1 MKQGLKPG
9 IDYTLF
15 ITCVILML
23 FGILMVYD
31 ASSAFASETTGD
43 SAYYFKRQIVWAALG
58 IIAGFYF
65 YKRDFRQLDKMIVPG
80 MIAAIVLLFAVHVPG
95 LGRRIGGAKRWL
107 HLGPLS
113 FQPFELAK
121 IFYVLYLSKIFTDD
135 TGPLS
140 RKIIRSAAVTGIVAL
155 GLIFQ
160 KDLGGT
166 AIIMVL
172 YFAMLLLAGVPV
184 WFFGG
189 ALAAA
194 VGLVVLLIKVEPY
207 RMQRMLSFTD
217 PWKDFYGSGW
227 QIAQS
232 LISVGSG
239 GIFGVGFSNS
249 QQKFLYLPTPHTDYI
264 FSIIGEE
271 LGLWGAVLVIFG
283 FFMILSRGVF
293 IAINVKDRFY
303 KFMATGLTLA
313 ILTQAI
319 INIGVA
325 IGIMPSKGTT
335 LPFISAGGSSLL
347 ITCIAAGLLLS
358 ASREAYGGRP

>member
-1 MKQGLKPG
+1 MASKSRPG
-9 IDYTLF
+9 VDYMLF
-15 ITCVILML
+15 ITCVMLML

-43 SAYYFKRQIVWAALG
+43 SAYFFKRQVVWAVLG
-58 IIAGFYF
+58 IITGFYF
-65 YKRDFRQLDKMIVPG
+65 YTRDDRQLDKMIVPG
-80 MIAAIVLLFAVHVPG
+80 IIVAIVLLFAVHVPG
-95 LGRRIGGAKRWL
+95 LGRRVGGAKRWL
-107 HLGPLS
+107 RLGPFS

-121 IFYVLYLSKIFTDD
+121 IFYVLYMSKLFKDD
-135 TGPLS
+135 NSPLMK
-140 RKIIRSAAVTGIVAL
+140 KITRSAMVTAIVAL

-166 AIIMVL
+166 AIIMLL
-172 YFAMLLLAGVPV
+172 YFAMLLMAGVPV

-207 RMQRMLSFTD
+207 RMQRMLAFTD

-227 QIAQS
+227 QVAQS

-239 GIFGVGFSNS
+239 GILGVGFSNS

-271 LGLWGAVLVIFG
+271 LGLWGAILVIFG
-283 FFMILSRGVF
+283 FFMILSRGIF
-293 IAINVKDRFY
+293 IAINSKDKFY
-303 KFMATGLTLA
+303 KFMAVGLTLA
-313 ILTQAI
+313 ITSQAV

-347 ITCIAAGLLLS
+347 ITCIAAALLLS
-358 ASREAYGGRP
+358 ASRKAYGGNN